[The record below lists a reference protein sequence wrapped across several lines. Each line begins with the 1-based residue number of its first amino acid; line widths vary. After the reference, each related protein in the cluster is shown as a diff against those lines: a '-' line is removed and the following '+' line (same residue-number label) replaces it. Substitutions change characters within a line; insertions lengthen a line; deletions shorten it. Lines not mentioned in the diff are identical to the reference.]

1 MENRYILF
9 PKAKDDLENIF
20 YYIAIELVNQEAAAD
35 LIDKFESKFN
45 ELLLFPLS
53 YPLVES
59 KLIYKIDLR
68 KCIVENYIIL
78 YFYNSKDKIV
88 EIVRVIYTKVDYLQ
102 DL

>member
-20 YYIAIELVNQEAAAD
+20 YYISFELVNQEAATD
-35 LIDKFESKFN
+35 LIYKFESKFN

-59 KLIYKIDLR
+59 KLIYEIDLR
-68 KCIVENYIIL
+68 KCIVDNYIIL
-78 YFYNSKDKIV
+78 YFYNAKDKLV
-88 EIVRVIYTKVDYLQ
+88 EIVRVIYSKIDYLQ